1 MTCLLTKHDE
11 GGCPLFVSRRVG
23 GVLAGIS
30 TGVGHFK
37 VRNPNGRVLQG
48 VVEEDNPVL
57 EGRVGETLSVDRVV
71 HSNVVPLT
79 INGFPNP
86 RHLSENKSLRF
97 LFVQSFSLKSYISIK
112 DSGVS
117 SFHFKVRLIR

>member
-1 MTCLLTKHDE
+1 M
-11 GGCPLFVSRRVG
+11 FVSRRVG

-86 RHLSENKSLRF
+86 RHLSEQKF
-97 LFVQSFSLKSYISIK
+97 
-112 DSGVS
+112 
-117 SFHFKVRLIR
+117 